1 MKNRKIGKYE
11 IIERLGRGGMAEVYR
26 AYHANL
32 DRYVAV
38 KVMHKFLADDDE
50 FATRFEKEAQN
61 IARLKHPHIV
71 QVYDFEYDNAT
82 ESYYMVMEL
91 IDGVTLKE
99 HLAEYEKKG
108 DPMPL
113 EEALRISREA
123 ASALL
128 YAHRAGM
135 IHRDVKP
142 ANLMLDSKEGHRV
155 VLTDF
160 GIAKI
165 VKGSQMTVTGG
176 LVGTPAYMSPEQ
188 GVGETGDERS
198 DLYSL
203 GVIMF
208 QMVTGDL
215 PYDAETPLALIMKH
229 LNDPVPS
236 VLEVNPKLPQSV
248 DTIVSRLMSKEPEGR
263 YATAG
268 DLIEDIRQLEMMLT
282 GATGQ
287 LNITTPTKQIK
298 LPKEVGNDFDVDSP
312 TLPLRKVVVQPKPT
326 PTAKDEKPSS
336 IVLWLMTFIFA
347 VAILIGG
354 YLVGANA
361 GIFPSIGI
369 LSATPTAMSVALVD
383 ETEEPTPT
391 STETEVEAS
400 PTVIMTTEV
409 PLIIEETEETEEATS
424 TPSLTPTASPTRTR
438 VPTITPRPNTPT
450 FTPTNTPTET
460 LTYTPSATFTPSI
473 TPNMTLTVAV
483 EQTATYAACTFDYTI
498 VEQEPKDG
506 TEGGFF
512 RTNSDYTRRLTLL
525 NTGTCAWDVNTSLR
539 FVTGSGESF
548 GFTPVLLREA
558 VEVGAT
564 VDLEMILRLPDVG
577 SQEPISGQW
586 QLRTRGQLPI
596 GEPITISILVA
607 DF

>member
-1 MKNRKIGKYE
+1 VKNRKIGKYE

-99 HLAEYEKKG
+99 YLADYEKKG
-108 DPMPL
+108 IPLPL

-123 ASALL
+123 ASALS

-203 GVIMF
+203 GIIMF

-236 VLEVNPKLPQSV
+236 VLEVNSKLPQPV
-248 DTIVSRLMSKEPEGR
+248 DEVISRLMSKEPEGR

-268 DLIEDIRQLEMMLT
+268 DLIEDIRQLEAMLS
-282 GATGQ
+282 GNVAA
-287 LNITTPTKQIK
+287 LNITTPTERLK
-298 LPKEVGNDFDVDSP
+298 LPKSSNNDFDVDSP
-312 TLPLRKVVVQPKPT
+312 TLPLRKVVVQSKPT
-326 PTAKDEKPSS
+326 PTVKDRKPNGL
-336 IVLWLMTFIFA
+336 ILGLMTLAFA
-347 VAILIGG
+347 LTILIGG
-354 YLVGANA
+354 YVVGANA
-361 GIFPSIGI
+361 GVFPSIGI
-369 LSATPTAMSVALVD
+369 NNNADSTPQSVALVD

-391 STETEVEAS
+391 STDEPIT
-400 PTVIMTTEV
+400 PTAVITTEV
-409 PLIIEETEETEEATS
+409 PVVIVASNTPVVVAT
-424 TPSLTPTASPTRTR
+424 TVSPTRTG
-438 VPTITPRPNTPT
+438 VPSYTPRPNTPT

-460 LTYTPSATFTPSI
+460 ATSLPTETFTPSI
-473 TPNMTLTVAV
+473 TPNMTLTLAV
-483 EQTATYAACTFDYTI
+483 EQTATYAACVFDYTI
-498 VEQEPKDG
+498 VDQTPKDG
-506 TEGGFF
+506 REGGFF
-512 RTNSDYTRRLTLL
+512 RTNTDYTRTLTLL
-525 NTGTCAWDVNTSLR
+525 NTGTCGWDVNTSLR
-539 FVTGSGESF
+539 FITGSGESF
-548 GFTPVLLREA
+548 GFTPVLLRET
-558 VEVGAT
+558 VEVGGT
-564 VDLEMILRLPDVG
+564 VELDMELRLPAVG

-586 QLRTRGQLPI
+586 QLRTRGQIPI

>member
-61 IARLKHPHIV
+61 IARLKHPNIV

-99 HLAEYEKKG
+99 YLADYEKKG
-108 DPMPL
+108 VPLPL

-123 ASALL
+123 ASALS

-203 GVIMF
+203 GIIMF

-236 VLEVNPKLPQSV
+236 VLEVNPKLPQPV
-248 DTIVSRLMSKEPEGR
+248 DEVISRLMSKEPEGR

-268 DLIEDIRQLEMMLT
+268 DLIEDIRQLEAMLS
-282 GATGQ
+282 GNIAP
-287 LNITTPTKQIK
+287 LNITTPTERLK
-298 LPKEVGNDFDVDSP
+298 LPKATNNDFDVDSP
-312 TLPLRKVVVQPKPT
+312 TLPLRKVIVQSKPT
-326 PTAKDEKPSS
+326 PTVKNRKPNGV
-336 IVLWLMTFIFA
+336 VLWLMTLAFA
-347 VAILIGG
+347 LTILIGG
-354 YLVGANA
+354 YVVGANA

-369 LSATPTAMSVALVD
+369 NNNPDSTPQTIALVD

-391 STETEVEAS
+391 STDDPIT
-400 PTVIMTTEV
+400 PTAEITTEV
-409 PLIIEETEETEEATS
+409 PVVIVASNTPVVVAT
-424 TPSLTPTASPTRTR
+424 TVSPTRTG
-438 VPTITPRPNTPT
+438 VPSYTPRPNTPT

-460 LTYTPSATFTPSI
+460 ATSLPTETFTPSI
-473 TPNMTLTVAV
+473 TPNMTLTLAV
-483 EQTATYAACTFDYTI
+483 EQTATYAACVFDYTI
-498 VEQEPKDG
+498 VDQTPKDG
-506 TEGGFF
+506 REGGFF
-512 RTNSDYTRRLTLL
+512 RTNTDYTRTLTLL
-525 NTGTCAWDVNTSLR
+525 NTGTCGWEVNTSLR
-539 FVTGSGESF
+539 FITGSGESF
-548 GFTPVLLREA
+548 GFTPVLLRET
-558 VEVGAT
+558 VEVGGT
-564 VDLEMILRLPDVG
+564 VELDMELRLPAVG

-586 QLRTRGQLPI
+586 QLRTRGQISI

>member
-123 ASALL
+123 ASALS

-236 VLEVNPKLPQSV
+236 VLEVNPKLPQPV
-248 DTIVSRLMSKEPEGR
+248 DDIISRLMSKEPEGR

-268 DLIEDIRQLEMMLT
+268 DLIEDIRQLELMLT

-298 LPKEVGNDFDVDSP
+298 LPKETGGDFEVDSP

-326 PTAKDEKPSS
+326 PTATAKKPNGFM
-336 IVLWLMTFIFA
+336 LWIMTLIFA
-347 VAILIGG
+347 LIILIGG
-354 YLVGANA
+354 YVVGSNA
-361 GIFPSIGI
+361 GIFPAIGNQEN
-369 LSATPTAMSVALVD
+369 PTAPSVVLVD
-383 ETEEPTPT
+383 ETEEITPT
-391 STETEVEAS
+391 DEVMVTDEAIT
-400 PTVIMTTEV
+400 PTALVTTEV
-409 PLIIEETEETEEATS
+409 PVVIAETEQPTDMPS
-424 TPSLTPTASPTRTR
+424 FTPSASPTRTQ
-438 VPTITPRPNTPT
+438 VPTNTPRPNTPT

-460 LTYTPSATFTPSI
+460 LTPTPSATFTPSI

-483 EQTATYAACTFDYTI
+483 EQTATYAACTFDYSI
-498 VEQEPKDG
+498 IEQEPKDG
-506 TEGGFF
+506 REGGFF
-512 RTNSDYTRRLTLL
+512 RTNSDYTRTLTLL

-539 FVTGSGESF
+539 FITGSGESF

-564 VDLEMILRLPDVG
+564 VDIEMVLRLPAVG

>member
-32 DRYVAV
+32 DRFVAV

-71 QVYDFEYDNAT
+71 QVYDFEYDNPT

-99 HLAEYEKKG
+99 YFAEYEQKG
-108 DPMPL
+108 EPIPL
-113 EEALRISREA
+113 EDALRISREA
-123 ASALL
+123 ASALA
-128 YAHRAGM
+128 YAHKAGM

-203 GVIMF
+203 GIIMF
-208 QMVTGDL
+208 QMVTGHL

-236 VLEVNPKLPQSV
+236 ALELNPQLPKAL
-248 DTIVSRLMSKEPEGR
+248 DDIITRLMSKEPDER
-263 YATAG
+263 YDSAT
-268 DLIEDIRQLEMMLT
+268 DLIGDIRQLEAMLNGDT
-282 GATGQ
+282 A
-287 LNITTPTKQIK
+287 NINISTPTKRQVLLKDTSSDLDI
-298 LPKEVGNDFDVDSP
+298 DSP
-312 TLPLRKVVVQPKPT
+312 TLPLRKVVVQSKPT
-326 PTAKDEKPSS
+326 PIAENKKPNGLLLFGM
-336 IVLWLMTFIFA
+336 VFVFA
-347 VAILIGG
+347 LIILIGG
-354 YLVGANA
+354 YLVGMNA
-361 GIFPSIGI
+361 GIFPSVFGDNAD
-369 LSATPTAMSVALVD
+369 ATALSVAIID
-383 ETEEPTPT
+383 QTEEPTPT
-391 STETEVEAS
+391 SEPIT
-400 PTVIMTTEV
+400 PTVEITTEV
-409 PLIIEETEETEEATS
+409 PVVIEPTFTE
-424 TPSLTPTASPTRTR
+424 TPTATNIATR
-438 VPTITPRPNTPT
+438 TPRPSNTPR
-450 FTPTNTPTET
+450 PTNTPTSIPTET
-460 LTYTPSATFTPSI
+460 LTLTPSLTYTPSA

-483 EQTATYAACTFDYTI
+483 EQTATYAACLFDYAI
-498 VEQEPKDG
+498 IEQQPADG
-506 TEGGFF
+506 REGGFF
-512 RTNSDYTRRLTLL
+512 RTNSNYTRKLTIL
-525 NTGTCAWDVNTSLR
+525 NTGTCAWEVNTSFR
-539 FVTGSGESF
+539 FITGSGESF
-548 GFTPVLLREA
+548 GSTPILLREA
-558 VEVGAT
+558 VGVGAT
-564 VDLEMILRLPDVG
+564 VEIEMLLRLPNVG
-577 SQEPISGQW
+577 SQQPISGQW

>member
-71 QVYDFEYDNAT
+71 QVYDFEYDNTT

-99 HLAEYEKKG
+99 YFAEYEQKG
-108 DPMPL
+108 EPIPL
-113 EEALRISREA
+113 EDALRISREA
-123 ASALL
+123 ASALA
-128 YAHRAGM
+128 YAHKAGM

-142 ANLMLDSKEGHRV
+142 ANLMLDSKDGHRV

-203 GVIMF
+203 GIIMF
-208 QMVTGDL
+208 QMVTGHL

-236 VLEVNPKLPQSV
+236 ALELNPQLPKML
-248 DTIVSRLMSKEPEGR
+248 DEIISRLMSKEPDER
-263 YATAG
+263 YDSAT
-268 DLIEDIRQLEMMLT
+268 DLIDDIRQLEAMLNGDT
-282 GATGQ
+282 A
-287 LNITTPTKQIK
+287 NINISTPTKRQV
-298 LPKEVGNDFDVDSP
+298 LPKDTSSDLDIDSP
-312 TLPLRKVVVQPKPT
+312 TLPLRKVVVQAKPT
-326 PTAKDEKPSS
+326 PIAERKKPNGLLLSGM
-336 IVLWLMTFIFA
+336 VFVFA
-347 VAILIGG
+347 LIILIGG
-354 YLVGANA
+354 YWVGMNA
-361 GIFPSIGI
+361 GIFPSILGDNTD
-369 LSATPTAMSVALVD
+369 ATALSVAIVD
-383 ETEEPTPT
+383 ETEEIIPTAEPITPT
-391 STETEVEAS
+391 VE
-400 PTVIMTTEV
+400 ITTEV
-409 PLIIEETEETEEATS
+409 PVVIEPTGTE
-424 TPSLTPTASPTRTR
+424 TPTATNIATR
-438 VPTITPRPNTPT
+438 TPRPSNTPR
-450 FTPTNTPTET
+450 PTNTPTSIPTET
-460 LTYTPSATFTPSI
+460 LTLTPSLTYTPSA

-483 EQTATYAACTFDYTI
+483 EQTATYAACLFDYAI
-498 VEQEPKDG
+498 IEQQPADG
-506 TEGGFF
+506 REGGFF
-512 RTNSDYTRRLTLL
+512 RINSNYTRKLTLL
-525 NTGTCAWDVNTSLR
+525 NTGTCAWEVNTSFR
-539 FVTGSGESF
+539 FITGSGESF
-548 GFTPVLLREA
+548 DSTPILLREA
-558 VEVGAT
+558 VDVGAT
-564 VDLEMILRLPDVG
+564 VEIEMLLRLPNVG
-577 SQEPISGQW
+577 SQQPISGQW

>member
-1 MKNRKIGKYE
+1 VKNRKIGKYE

-38 KVMHKFLADDDE
+38 KIMHKFLADDDE

-91 IDGVTLKE
+91 IDGMTLKE
-99 HLAEYEKKG
+99 HLADFEKKNI
-108 DPMPL
+108 PLPL

-123 ASALL
+123 ASALA

-142 ANLMLDSKEGHRV
+142 ANLMLDSKDGHRV

-203 GVIMF
+203 GIIMF

-236 VLEVNPKLPQSV
+236 VLETHPQLPKPV
-248 DTIVSRLMSKEPEGR
+248 DDVITRLMSKEPEGR
-263 YATAG
+263 YDTAS
-268 DLIEDIRQLEMMLT
+268 DLIEDIRQLEAMLS
-282 GATGQ
+282 GSIAP
-287 LNITTPTKQIK
+287 LNITTPTERLK
-298 LPKEVGNDFDVDSP
+298 LPKGTTKDFDIDSP
-312 TLPLRKVVVQPKPT
+312 TLPLRKVVVQSKPT
-326 PTAKDEKPSS
+326 PTAKNKKPNRM
-336 IVLWLMTFIFA
+336 ILWLMTLAFA
-347 VAILIGG
+347 LVVLIGG
-354 YLVGANA
+354 YVVGANA
-361 GIFPSIGI
+361 GIFPGIG
-369 LSATPTAMSVALVD
+369 TPSEPSVPSVALVD
-383 ETEEPTPT
+383 ETEEVTPT
-391 STETEVEAS
+391 DEPST
-400 PTVIMTTEV
+400 PTIEPMTEV
-409 PLIIEETEETEEATS
+409 PVAIIATD
-424 TPSLTPTASPTRTR
+424 TPSATATRTAI
-438 VPTITPRPNTPT
+438 PTNTPRPNTPT
-450 FTPTNTPTET
+450 PTASNTPTET
-460 LTYTPSATFTPSI
+460 ATSLPTETFTPSI
-473 TPNMTLTVAV
+473 TPNMTLTSAV
-483 EQTATYAACTFDYTI
+483 EQTATYAACVFDYSI
-498 VEQEPKDG
+498 VEQVPLDATDG
-506 TEGGFF
+506 GTYQ
-512 RTNSDYTRRLTLL
+512 RTNSNYTRTLTLL
-525 NTGTCAWDVNTSLR
+525 NTGTCGWEVNTSLR
-539 FVTGSGESF
+539 FITGSGESF
-548 GFTPVLLREA
+548 GFTPLLLREA
-558 VEVGAT
+558 VEVGGI
-564 VDLEMILRLPDVG
+564 VDLVMVLRLPSVG
-577 SQEPISGQW
+577 SQTPISGQW
-586 QLRTRGQLPI
+586 QLRTRGQIPI

>member
-1 MKNRKIGKYE
+1 
-11 IIERLGRGGMAEVYR
+11 
-26 AYHANL
+26 
-32 DRYVAV
+32 
-38 KVMHKFLADDDE
+38 MHKFLADDDE

-108 DPMPL
+108 EPVPL

-123 ASALL
+123 AGALL

-236 VLEVNPKLPQSV
+236 VLEVNPKLPQPV
-248 DTIVSRLMSKEPEGR
+248 DTIISRLMSKEPEGR

-298 LPKEVGNDFDVDSP
+298 LPKEAGGDFDVDSP

-326 PTAKDEKPSS
+326 PTIKDEKPSS
-336 IVLWLMTFIFA
+336 LVLWLMTFVFA
-347 VAILIGG
+347 IAILIGG
-354 YLVGANA
+354 YFVGANA
-361 GIFPSIGI
+361 GIFPAIGNFSTSEPTLPSI
-369 LSATPTAMSVALVD
+369 ALVD
-383 ETEEPTPT
+383 NTEEPTPT
-391 STETEVEAS
+391 VVETELDAS
-400 PTVIMTTEV
+400 PTAVSTTEV
-409 PLIIEETEETEEATS
+409 PVGVVEETEVPEEATDTPTITS
-424 TPSLTPTASPTRTR
+424 TPTPTRTR
-438 VPTITPRPNTPT
+438 IPTNTPRPNTPT
-450 FTPTNTPTET
+450 FTPTNTPTQT
-460 LTYTPSATFTPSI
+460 LTPTPSATFTPSI

-483 EQTATYAACTFDYTI
+483 EQTATYAACIFDYTI

-512 RTNSDYTRRLTLL
+512 RTNSNYTRRLTLL
-525 NTGTCAWDVNTSLR
+525 NTGTCAWEVNTSLR
-539 FVTGSGESF
+539 FITGSGESF

-558 VEVGAT
+558 VGVGAT
-564 VDLEMILRLPDVG
+564 VDIEMVLRLPAVG
-577 SQEPISGQW
+577 SQQPISGQW

>member
-71 QVYDFEYDNAT
+71 QVYDFEYDNTT

-99 HLAEYEKKG
+99 YFAEYEEKG
-108 DPMPL
+108 QPIPL
-113 EEALRISREA
+113 EDALRISREA
-123 ASALL
+123 ASALA
-128 YAHRAGM
+128 YAHKAGM

-208 QMVTGDL
+208 QMVTGHL

-236 VLEVNPKLPQSV
+236 VLELNPQLPKAL
-248 DTIVSRLMSKEPEGR
+248 DEIITRLMSKEPDER
-263 YATAG
+263 YASATE
-268 DLIEDIRQLEMMLT
+268 LIDDIRQLEAMLNGDT
-282 GATGQ
+282 T
-287 LNITTPTKQIK
+287 NINTSTPTKRQV
-298 LPKEVGNDFDVDSP
+298 LPKDTAPDLDIDSP

-326 PTAKDEKPSS
+326 PIAETKKPNRLLLSGM
-336 IVLWLMTFIFA
+336 VLIFA
-347 VAILIGG
+347 LIIFIGG
-354 YLVGANA
+354 YLVGMNA
-361 GIFPSIGI
+361 GIFPAVFGDSAD
-369 LSATPTAMSVALVD
+369 ATPFRVAVVD
-383 ETEEPTPT
+383 ETEEVTPTVEPITPTVELTTEVPVVIQPTLTETPSHTPT
-391 STETEVEAS
+391 STV
-400 PTVIMTTEV
+400 
-409 PLIIEETEETEEATS
+409 TS
-424 TPSLTPTASPTRTR
+424 TN
-438 VPTITPRPNTPT
+438 TPRPSNTPR
-450 FTPTNTPTET
+450 PTNTPTAVPTET
-460 LTYTPSATFTPSI
+460 LTPTPSMTYTPSA

-483 EQTATYAACTFDYTI
+483 EQTATYAACIFDYAI
-498 VEQEPKDG
+498 IEQQPADG
-506 TEGGFF
+506 RDGGFF
-512 RTNSDYTRRLTLL
+512 RTNSTYTRKLTLL
-525 NTGTCAWDVNTSLR
+525 NTGTCAWEVNTSFR

-548 GFTPVLLREA
+548 GSTPILLREA
-558 VEVGAT
+558 VDVGAT
-564 VDLEMILRLPDVG
+564 VEIEMVLRLPSVG
-577 SQEPISGQW
+577 SQQPISGQW